1 MRGSGERSE
10 LGGERGRNDGGRN
23 AGVDAAGGTVE
34 RSEEKEGW
42 EKWDASPR
50 SADSNSIALPRESEV
65 GEGER

>member
-1 MRGSGERSE
+1 MRGSDERS
-10 LGGERGRNDGGRN
+10 ERGRNGGGRS
-23 AGVDAAGGTVE
+23 ARDDAAGRMVE

-42 EKWDASPR
+42 EKDASPR